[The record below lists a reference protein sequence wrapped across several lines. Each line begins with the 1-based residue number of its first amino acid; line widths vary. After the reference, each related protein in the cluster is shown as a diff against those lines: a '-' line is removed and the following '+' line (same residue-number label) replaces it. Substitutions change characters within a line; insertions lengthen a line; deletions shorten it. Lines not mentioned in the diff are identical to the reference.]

1 MTGLFTALHDALF
14 NISFADIG
22 ANIVAGIKNGI
33 SGAWD
38 KFKEWLGNLLGDEL
52 IKWVKKK
59 LGIESPSK
67 VFRDQV
73 GKWILPGVSE
83 GVEASMPDT
92 LRSLKACADDLV
104 DSMSGLFSVGARL
117 TVDDSAVKNYSANY
131 GADFTDAA
139 ITHKV
144 KQQMSLNSQ
153 IQADIDG
160 GRFKEQIRE
169 ALEEVITGRL
179 DNMAVDVRRTADKD
193 PRTVVNIG
201 GRTVADEVQRQ
212 KSANGFM
219 FTPSFG

>member
-1 MTGLFTALHDALF
+1 
-14 NISFADIG
+14 
-22 ANIVAGIKNGI
+22 
-33 SGAWD
+33 
-38 KFKEWLGNLLGDEL
+38 
-52 IKWVKKK
+52 
-59 LGIESPSK
+59 
-67 VFRDQV
+67 
-73 GKWILPGVSE
+73 
-83 GVEASMPDT
+83 MPDT
-92 LRSLKACADDLV
+92 LRSLKACAGDLAE
-104 DSMSGLFSVGARL
+104 SMAGLFSIGARL

-153 IQADIDG
+153 IQADIDS